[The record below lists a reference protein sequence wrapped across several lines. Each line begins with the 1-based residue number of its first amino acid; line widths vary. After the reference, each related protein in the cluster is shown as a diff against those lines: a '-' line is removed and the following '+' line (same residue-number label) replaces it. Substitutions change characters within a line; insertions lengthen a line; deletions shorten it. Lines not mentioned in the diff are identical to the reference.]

1 MGTVARLIMSS
12 VTARYLT
19 SDPTI
24 SLSTVRDGRPV
35 YDFAAAPSLFLE
47 EDLRQ
52 ETEMLKYR
60 EATCAAL
67 KQAECDE
74 AAAVAHRQKCEA
86 DAAAA
91 LANER
96 QKASIAAEAR
106 EIEVRAVEQRAA
118 IEAAYADAEACARA
132 AMERCKSCNTCSHL
146 LPLNR
151 SVHLQ
156 RALLLLPRR
165 RSSPLRP
172 VHVKHKLLIPAV
184 PKIVHLLNVAH
195 LKPRDTDSHTLLSRH
210 SASVEATSSIR
221 FNPNSLIKLAK
232 YEEVVKKLHRR
243 GHWEAAVLQPAL
255 ESVQN

>member
-1 MGTVARLIMSS
+1 MSS
-12 VTARYLT
+12 VAARYLT

-67 KQAECDE
+67 KQAECD

-86 DAAAA
+86 DAATA

-132 AMERCKSCNTCSHL
+132 AMERCKELQHMLSSAATEQERASAARAAAAAEAEIKSTQARACEAQAVDSRRAQDCAFAERRTLETQGYRQPHFVESSLGQRGGYL
-146 LPLNR
+146 L
-151 SVHLQ
+151 
-156 RALLLLPRR
+156 
-165 RSSPLRP
+165 
-172 VHVKHKLLIPAV
+172 
-184 PKIVHLLNVAH
+184 
-195 LKPRDTDSHTLLSRH
+195 D
-210 SASVEATSSIR
+210 
-221 FNPNSLIKLAK
+221 
-232 YEEVVKKLHRR
+232 
-243 GHWEAAVLQPAL
+243 
-255 ESVQN
+255 

>member
-86 DAAAA
+86 DACAA
-91 LANER
+91 LSNER
-96 QKASIAAEAR
+96 HKSSIAAEAR
-106 EIEVRAVEQRAA
+106 EIEVRAVEQRPA

-132 AMERCKSCNTCSHL
+132 SMERCKELQHMLSSAATEQERASACRAAAAAEAEIKSSQARACEAQAVDSRRAQDCAFAERRTLETQGYRQPQFVESSLGQRGGYL
-146 LPLNR
+146 L
-151 SVHLQ
+151 
-156 RALLLLPRR
+156 
-165 RSSPLRP
+165 
-172 VHVKHKLLIPAV
+172 
-184 PKIVHLLNVAH
+184 
-195 LKPRDTDSHTLLSRH
+195 D
-210 SASVEATSSIR
+210 
-221 FNPNSLIKLAK
+221 
-232 YEEVVKKLHRR
+232 
-243 GHWEAAVLQPAL
+243 
-255 ESVQN
+255 

>member
-1 MGTVARLIMSS
+1 MGERALNTMS
-12 VTARYLT
+12 ARYLT
-19 SDPTI
+19 SDPTV

-52 ETEMLKYR
+52 EEEMLRYR
-60 EATCAAL
+60 QGTCAAL

-96 QKASIAAEAR
+96 QKAAIAAEAR

-132 AMERCKSCNTCSHL
+132 AMERCKE
-146 LPLNR
+146 
-151 SVHLQ
+151 LQ
-156 RALLLLPRR
+156 HMLSSAATEQERASAA
-165 RSSPLRP
+165 RSSAAADAEMKST
-172 VHVKHKLLIPAV
+172 HA
-184 PKIVHLLNVAH
+184 
-195 LKPRDTDSHTLLSRH
+195 
-210 SASVEATSSIR
+210 
-221 FNPNSLIKLAK
+221 
-232 YEEVVKKLHRR
+232 R
-243 GHWEAAVLQPAL
+243 GCEAAAVDARRAQNCAFAERRTLETQGYRQPQFVDSAL
-255 ESVQN
+255 GARGGYLLD

>member
-1 MGTVARLIMSS
+1 MGAVRSTMSS
-12 VTARYLT
+12 VAARYLT

-132 AMERCKSCNTCSHL
+132 AMERCKE
-146 LPLNR
+146 
-151 SVHLQ
+151 LQ
-156 RALLLLPRR
+156 HMLSSAATEQERASAARAAAEAEIKSTQARACEAQAVDSRR
-165 RSSPLRP
+165 
-172 VHVKHKLLIPAV
+172 AQDC
-184 PKIVHLLNVAH
+184 AF
-195 LKPRDTDSHTLLSRH
+195 
-210 SASVEATSSIR
+210 A
-221 FNPNSLIKLAK
+221 
-232 YEEVVKKLHRR
+232 
-243 GHWEAAVLQPAL
+243 
-255 ESVQN
+255 

>member
-1 MGTVARLIMSS
+1 MGAARSTMSS
-12 VTARYLT
+12 VAARYLT

-132 AMERCKSCNTCSHL
+132 AMERCKE
-146 LPLNR
+146 
-151 SVHLQ
+151 LQ
-156 RALLLLPRR
+156 HMLSSAATEQERASAARAAAAAEIKSTQARACEAQAVDSRR
-165 RSSPLRP
+165 
-172 VHVKHKLLIPAV
+172 AQDC
-184 PKIVHLLNVAH
+184 AF
-195 LKPRDTDSHTLLSRH
+195 
-210 SASVEATSSIR
+210 AE
-221 FNPNSLIKLAK
+221 
-232 YEEVVKKLHRR
+232 RR
-243 GHWEAAVLQPAL
+243 T
-255 ESVQN
+255 

>member
-24 SLSTVRDGRPV
+24 SLSTVRDGRPA

-118 IEAAYADAEACARA
+118 IEAAYAAAEAEIKSTQARA
-132 AMERCKSCNTCSHL
+132 CEAQAVDSRRAQDCAFAERRTLETQGYRQPHFVESSLGQRGGYL
-146 LPLNR
+146 L
-151 SVHLQ
+151 
-156 RALLLLPRR
+156 
-165 RSSPLRP
+165 
-172 VHVKHKLLIPAV
+172 
-184 PKIVHLLNVAH
+184 
-195 LKPRDTDSHTLLSRH
+195 D
-210 SASVEATSSIR
+210 
-221 FNPNSLIKLAK
+221 
-232 YEEVVKKLHRR
+232 
-243 GHWEAAVLQPAL
+243 
-255 ESVQN
+255 

>member
-1 MGTVARLIMSS
+1 MGAPFSTMSS

-52 ETEMLKYR
+52 EEAMLKYR

-74 AAAVAHRQKCEA
+74 AAAVANRQQCEA
-86 DAAAA
+86 DAQAA

-96 QKASIAAEAR
+96 QKAAIAAEAR

-132 AMERCKSCNTCSHL
+132 AMERCKELQHMLSSAATEQERASAA
-146 LPLNR
+146 R
-151 SVHLQ
+151 SAAAADAEMKSTH
-156 RALLLLPRR
+156 A
-165 RSSPLRP
+165 
-172 VHVKHKLLIPAV
+172 
-184 PKIVHLLNVAH
+184 
-195 LKPRDTDSHTLLSRH
+195 
-210 SASVEATSSIR
+210 
-221 FNPNSLIKLAK
+221 
-232 YEEVVKKLHRR
+232 R
-243 GHWEAAVLQPAL
+243 GCEAAAVDARRAQDCAFAERRTLETQGYRQPQFVDSAL
-255 ESVQN
+255 GARGGYLLD

>member
-1 MGTVARLIMSS
+1 MGVARLIMSS

-86 DAAAA
+86 DAATA

-132 AMERCKSCNTCSHL
+132 AMERCKELQHMLSSAATEQERASEARACEAQAVDSRRAQDCAFAERRTLETQGYRQPHFVESSLGQRGGYL
-146 LPLNR
+146 L
-151 SVHLQ
+151 
-156 RALLLLPRR
+156 
-165 RSSPLRP
+165 
-172 VHVKHKLLIPAV
+172 
-184 PKIVHLLNVAH
+184 
-195 LKPRDTDSHTLLSRH
+195 D
-210 SASVEATSSIR
+210 
-221 FNPNSLIKLAK
+221 
-232 YEEVVKKLHRR
+232 
-243 GHWEAAVLQPAL
+243 
-255 ESVQN
+255 

>member
-1 MGTVARLIMSS
+1 MGAVRSTMSS
-12 VTARYLT
+12 VAARYLT

-86 DAAAA
+86 DAATA

-132 AMERCKSCNTCSHL
+132 AMERCKELQHMLSSAATAEAEIKSTQARACEAQAVDSRRAQDCAFAERRTLETQGYRQPHFVESSLGQRGGYL
-146 LPLNR
+146 L
-151 SVHLQ
+151 
-156 RALLLLPRR
+156 
-165 RSSPLRP
+165 
-172 VHVKHKLLIPAV
+172 
-184 PKIVHLLNVAH
+184 
-195 LKPRDTDSHTLLSRH
+195 D
-210 SASVEATSSIR
+210 
-221 FNPNSLIKLAK
+221 
-232 YEEVVKKLHRR
+232 
-243 GHWEAAVLQPAL
+243 
-255 ESVQN
+255 

>member
-1 MGTVARLIMSS
+1 MGVARLIMSS

-106 EIEVRAVEQRAA
+106 EIEV
-118 IEAAYADAEACARA
+118 CARA
-132 AMERCKSCNTCSHL
+132 AMERCKE
-146 LPLNR
+146 
-151 SVHLQ
+151 LQ
-156 RALLLLPRR
+156 HMLSSAATEQERASAARAAAAAEAEIKSTQARACEAQAVDSRR
-165 RSSPLRP
+165 VQDCAFAERR
-172 VHVKHKLLIPAV
+172 
-184 PKIVHLLNVAH
+184 
-195 LKPRDTDSHTLLSRH
+195 TL
-210 SASVEATSSIR
+210 E
-221 FNPNSLIKLAK
+221 
-232 YEEVVKKLHRR
+232 
-243 GHWEAAVLQPAL
+243 
-255 ESVQN
+255 

>member
-1 MGTVARLIMSS
+1 MGVARLIMSS

-118 IEAAYADAEACARA
+118 IEAAYADAEACVRA
-132 AMERCKSCNTCSHL
+132 AMERCKE
-146 LPLNR
+146 
-151 SVHLQ
+151 LQ
-156 RALLLLPRR
+156 HMLSSAATEQERASAARAAAAAEAEIKSTQARVCEAQAVDSSRPR
-165 RSSPLRP
+165 LR
-172 VHVKHKLLIPAV
+172 IC
-184 PKIVHLLNVAH
+184 
-195 LKPRDTDSHTLLSRH
+195 
-210 SASVEATSSIR
+210 
-221 FNPNSLIKLAK
+221 
-232 YEEVVKKLHRR
+232 
-243 GHWEAAVLQPAL
+243 
-255 ESVQN
+255 

>member
-1 MGTVARLIMSS
+1 MGFHIAIMSS

-35 YDFAAAPSLFLE
+35 YDFAAAPSLFME

-132 AMERCKSCNTCSHL
+132 AMERCKE
-146 LPLNR
+146 
-151 SVHLQ
+151 LQ
-156 RALLLLPRR
+156 HMLSSAATEQERASAARAAAAAEIKSTQARACEAQAVDSRR
-165 RSSPLRP
+165 
-172 VHVKHKLLIPAV
+172 AQDC
-184 PKIVHLLNVAH
+184 AF
-195 LKPRDTDSHTLLSRH
+195 
-210 SASVEATSSIR
+210 AE
-221 FNPNSLIKLAK
+221 
-232 YEEVVKKLHRR
+232 RR
-243 GHWEAAVLQPAL
+243 T
-255 ESVQN
+255 

>member
-1 MGTVARLIMSS
+1 MGAVRSTKSS
-12 VTARYLT
+12 VAARYLT

-86 DAAAA
+86 DAATA

-132 AMERCKSCNTCSHL
+132 AMERCKELQHMLSSAATEQERASAAQAVDSRRAQDCAFAERRTLETQGYRQPHFVESSLGQRGGYL
-146 LPLNR
+146 L
-151 SVHLQ
+151 
-156 RALLLLPRR
+156 
-165 RSSPLRP
+165 
-172 VHVKHKLLIPAV
+172 
-184 PKIVHLLNVAH
+184 
-195 LKPRDTDSHTLLSRH
+195 D
-210 SASVEATSSIR
+210 
-221 FNPNSLIKLAK
+221 
-232 YEEVVKKLHRR
+232 
-243 GHWEAAVLQPAL
+243 
-255 ESVQN
+255 

>member
-1 MGTVARLIMSS
+1 MGAALVPTMSS
-12 VTARYLT
+12 VAARYLT

-86 DAAAA
+86 DAATA

-118 IEAAYADAEACARA
+118 
-132 AMERCKSCNTCSHL
+132 MERCKELQHMLSSAATEQERASAARAAAAAEAEIKSTQARACEAQAVDSRRAQDCAFAERRTLETQGYRQPHFVESSLGQRGGYL
-146 LPLNR
+146 L
-151 SVHLQ
+151 
-156 RALLLLPRR
+156 
-165 RSSPLRP
+165 
-172 VHVKHKLLIPAV
+172 
-184 PKIVHLLNVAH
+184 
-195 LKPRDTDSHTLLSRH
+195 
-210 SASVEATSSIR
+210 
-221 FNPNSLIKLAK
+221 
-232 YEEVVKKLHRR
+232 
-243 GHWEAAVLQPAL
+243 
-255 ESVQN
+255 